1 MSTFKTKPDKIRH
14 SNEIYT
20 LDELHRKMQKK
31 FEKRRNTVN
40 KKKKKLEEMKVQLKE
55 IEDRNSSSY
64 TNDDINLRASL
75 KTSINEYQD
84 EIFDIENNI
93 SEMDYYSNTDELLM
107 DYYDLIEDDDDHLYE
122 EFPELSQEK
131 QNDEKKE
138 LDILDKLNMISKK
151 NSKSKKTPKRRKKKD
166 ITSNDY
172 DILTYFGCNDEKN
185 TEKTEEDKKNRA
197 ELSLQYRML
206 VDKDYIPQHGN
217 RFTPIKTCDSCGV
230 DKTLIQ
236 SEGIYVCRL
245 CGEAEMIIIE
255 SERPN
260 YKDPVPDSKSGY
272 PYKRINHFSEWLS
285 QFQAKENTE
294 ISEEVYNRILNELHK
309 NRFYNLKKLTL
320 PYMKKIL
327 KKLGLTNYYEHT
339 THIISKLSGM
349 PPPTIS
355 RDTEERLRQMFKQ
368 IQLPFEKHCPKNRIN
383 FLSYSYVLHKS
394 CQLLELDDFV
404 KCFPLLKSREKLR
417 QQDKIWENICKELKW
432 QFIPSV

>member
-1 MSTFKTKPDKIRH
+1 MGT
-14 SNEIYT
+14 
-20 LDELHRKMQKK
+20 RKSWGYI
-31 FEKRRNTVN
+31 EKRRNTIN
-40 KKKKKLEEMKVQLKE
+40 KKKKKLDQMKIQLKK
-55 IEDRNSSSY
+55 IEDKNSSSY
-64 TNDDINLRASL
+64 TNDDINSRAFL
-75 KTSINEYQD
+75 KTSIIEYQD

-107 DYYDLIEDDDDHLYE
+107 DYYDLIEDDDHHLYE

-131 QNDEKKE
+131 QSNEKKE
-138 LDILDKLNMISKK
+138 LDILDRLNMLSKK
-151 NSKSKKTPKRRKKKD
+151 KSKGKRAPKRRKRNE
-166 ITSNDY
+166 ITNNDN
-172 DILTYFGCNDEKN
+172 DILTYFGCNDEK
-185 TEKTEEDKKNRA
+185 KTDIEDEDTKNNRA
-197 ELSLQYRML
+197 ELSLQYRIL
-206 VDKDYIPQHGN
+206 VDKDYIPKHGN

-236 SEGIYVCRL
+236 AEGIYVCRL

-260 YKDPVPDSKSGY
+260 YKDPVPDSKPGY

-294 ISEEVYNRILNELHK
+294 IPEEVYNRILNELHK

-355 RDTEERLRQMFKQ
+355 REIEEKLRHMLKQ
-368 IQLPFEKHCPKNRIN
+368 IQAPFEKHCPKDRIN

-417 QQDKIWENICKELKW
+417 QQDKIWENICEELKW